1 MRTAQNA
8 RAGLG
13 FAVGSSA
20 AFSTSGALAK
30 SLIDAGWSPAAAVTA
45 RITIAAI
52 VLAIPAAIVMRG
64 RWSALRQSG
73 GTVLAYGLLAVAGA
87 QLCYFNAIQHLPVGV
102 ALMLEYMGTV
112 LVVGWMWARHGHR
125 PRRLTLAGAG
135 AALGG
140 LALVLGITGAA
151 HLSTVGVV
159 WALGAAFGLAAF
171 FILAAGRTDLP
182 PIALASTGMGAGAI
196 VLIILGGVGV
206 LPMHATF
213 SSVTLLGHQ
222 VSWLIPVACLS
233 LVAAVFAYLAGI
245 MGARLLGAKLASFVG
260 LTEVMF
266 AVLLAWLLLGQL
278 PTGMQLVGGA
288 LIVCGIA
295 LVRID
300 ELRPPVAELP
310 LAVSS
315 AAVSPAA
322 ERSADEPPAGPA
334 TGEQELAAQR

>member
-1 MRTAQNA
+1 MRTGQHA

-30 SLIDAGWSPAAAVTA
+30 SLIDAGWSPAAAVTV
-45 RITIAAI
+45 RISIAAL
-52 VLAIPAAIVMRG
+52 VLAIPAAIVLRG
-64 RWSALRQSG
+64 RWQALRQAG
-73 GTVLAYGLLAVAGA
+73 GMIIAYGLLAVAGA

-102 ALMLEYMGTV
+102 ALMIEYMGTV
-112 LVVGWMWARHGHR
+112 LVVGWLWARHGQR

-151 HLSTVGVV
+151 NLNPVGVV

-171 FILAAGRTDLP
+171 FILAAGQTDLP
-182 PIALASTGMGAGAI
+182 PVALASTGMGAGAI
-196 VLIILGGVGV
+196 VLIILGSLGV
-206 LPMHATF
+206 LPMHASF
-213 SSVTLLGHQ
+213 GSVTLIGHQ

-233 LVAAVFAYLAGI
+233 IVAAVLAYLAGI
-245 MGARLLGAKLASFVG
+245 VGARLLGAKLASFVG
-260 LTEVMF
+260 LTEVIF
-266 AVLLAWLLLGQL
+266 AVLIAWLLLGQL
-278 PTGMQLVGGA
+278 PTGMQLLGGA

-300 ELRPPVAELP
+300 ELRTPAGE
-310 LAVSS
+310 S
-315 AAVSPAA
+315 AGVPAA
-322 ERSADEPPAGPA
+322 QEP
-334 TGEQELAAQR
+334 ELAAQR